1 MGNYCPYTNGN
12 VVYLKCQECED
23 RICEKDWFFCGVAG
37 TPLSMTKSRTQ
48 MSEYLDKML
57 AKREK
62 VVIAA
67 ESGKKM
73 TALAAMYASERE
85 YVNMTPEGKMLL
97 DNKELF
103 LSKRVACSY
112 GGFAND
118 QLRRLQMGL
127 LRNGNSPEWLKNKFE
142 KRSLERVL
150 AAQNKFDDFSLSIS
164 EDEDEDGK
172 HPLLISGN
180 MSNYPVT
187 SLKSMLKGLCTTI
200 EQYEKPQNPKAL
212 KDAVHI
218 NKHAMHIV
226 RLYYTAFDILEQG
239 KIITRRDK
247 EHEELLA
254 IRNGKYMRED
264 GTYEPAFFDMVDSF
278 EARFQKA
285 VKESSLPAKP
295 DMQKIEELLV
305 AINKSYLSRTM

>member
-1 MGNYCPYTNGN
+1 MQAPINGIVLRKNAFRCHEAQIGSDILKNTELNAIVQSQEYDFLRTNKHLGKNILFLTLSGSHAYGTN
-12 VVYLKCQECED
+12 VEGSD
-23 RICEKDWFFCGVAG
+23 IDIRGAAG
-37 TPLSMTKSRTQ
+37 SPDILGFNHFEQ
-48 MSEYLDKML
+48 
-57 AKREK
+57 
-62 VVIAA
+62 VI
-67 ESGKKM
+67 
-73 TALAAMYASERE
+73 
-85 YVNMTPEGKMLL
+85 
-97 DNKELF
+97 DNKTDT
-103 LSKRVACSY
+103 VI
-112 GGFAND
+112 FAI
-118 QLRRLQMGL
+118 G
-127 LRNGNSPEWLKNKFE
+127 KFV
-142 KRSLERVL
+142 SL
-150 AAQNKFDDFSLSIS
+150 AAQNKLDDFSLSIS

-285 VKESSLPAKP
+285 VKESVLPAKP

>member
-1 MGNYCPYTNGN
+1 M
-12 VVYLKCQECED
+12 
-23 RICEKDWFFCGVAG
+23 
-37 TPLSMTKSRTQ
+37 
-48 MSEYLDKML
+48 
-57 AKREK
+57 
-62 VVIAA
+62 
-67 ESGKKM
+67 
-73 TALAAMYASERE
+73 
-85 YVNMTPEGKMLL
+85 
-97 DNKELF
+97 
-103 LSKRVACSY
+103 
-112 GGFAND
+112 
-118 QLRRLQMGL
+118 
-127 LRNGNSPEWLKNKFE
+127 
-142 KRSLERVL
+142 ERVL

-285 VKESSLPAKP
+285 VKESVLPAKP
-295 DMQKIEELLV
+295 NMQKIEELLV

>member
-1 MGNYCPYTNGN
+1 MYNTSY
-12 VVYLKCQECED
+12 KCV
-23 RICEKDWFFCGVAG
+23 K
-37 TPLSMTKSRTQ
+37 PLTLW
-48 MSEYLDKML
+48 YDGPD
-57 AKREK
+57 
-62 VVIAA
+62 
-67 ESGKKM
+67 GKKKP
-73 TALAAMYASERE
+73 YR
-85 YVNMTPEGKMLL
+85 V
-97 DNKELF
+97 
-103 LSKRVACSY
+103 KRGTIWHLVWC
-112 GGFAND
+112 GGQYNF
-118 QLRRLQMGL
+118 
-127 LRNGNSPEWLKNKFE
+127 K
-142 KRSLERVL
+142 
-150 AAQNKFDDFSLSIS
+150 
-164 EDEDEDGK
+164 
-172 HPLLISGN
+172 GN

-285 VKESSLPAKP
+285 VKESVLPAKP